1 MSIICT
7 LINGAALIYGG
18 AVDFKKREIPNLVPV
33 TLLVTGILQGGSVLR
48 RLVEM
53 GIIVCSLLLT
63 GKITKQRLPGGDFKL
78 ISALAFSSG
87 ILVLLGTLFWTGI
100 GAVAESLTRRMPVRR
115 NIPLCTY
122 VAAAYFVTFA
132 TFFI

>member
-48 RLVEM
+48 RLPEM

-87 ILVLLGTLFWTGI
+87 LLVLLGTLFWTGI
-100 GAVAESLTRRMPVRR
+100 GAVAASLVRHMTVRR

-122 VAAAYFVTFA
+122 VAAAYFVTVA
-132 TFFI
+132 TLFI